1 MFSNLSIFR
10 EASKNKY
17 RGEDFLVNFEGYSLV
32 TAEITYRFPDHLLL
46 LQTYLWQEYDLHPDY
61 PKLHKFLTFWQN
73 NLDGPIHHV
82 MVCHHKLITS
92 TEIHLIKT
100 SRLH

>member
-1 MFSNLSIFR
+1 MTDFTNYSI
-10 EASKNKY
+10 
-17 RGEDFLVNFEGYSLV
+17 V

-46 LQTYLWQEYDLHPDY
+46 LQQFIWQDFDFHPDY

-73 NLDGPIHHV
+73 NLDGPLHQV
-82 MVCHHKLITS
+82 LVCHHELITPL
-92 TEIHLIKT
+92 ELHFIKT